1 MSSFEHS
8 GAQRE
13 AIRLINEALESGET
27 HLDLSNL
34 RLRQI
39 PEEIEKL
46 CATLNSLDLSRC
58 QNITSLS
65 GVEKLTQLTSLNARG
80 CLRLKNLA
88 GIEKLEKIWSLDL
101 AGCYGLSNLE
111 GIEDLLSLT
120 SLNLDNCYLLTDLN
134 TIKNLNQLK
143 VLNID
148 HCSSLKSFDGVQGLI
163 RLSELSTRRCGEL
176 TSLSGIEHLSNL
188 ESLNLSG
195 CRNLSN
201 LYGIESLGKLRNLNL
216 TSCQGLTS
224 LAEISDLNSLEVLD
238 CCGFDF
244 ITDLTFTLGLE
255 RLTKLDISACAN
267 LTDLSG
273 VEKHTHLEFLG
284 LRNSAF
290 LTDLSALKELKQLRH
305 LDVSACKNLVSLSGI
320 EQLSQITELEL
331 RECQGL
337 TSLEEI
343 KGLTHL
349 TKLNIRDCTNIV
361 SLFGIETFS
370 KLKDLNASKCNTLT
384 TLSGVEGLIKLQKL
398 SIYGCKGLT
407 SLSGIERLDKLEY
420 LNVYQCPQL
429 ADLNLIEGLKQLRT
443 LYIDGSIDFGQLD
456 KLKTLSLH
464 FIPNLTNLLCLRS
477 ATQLASLDVSGCENF
492 VDLQGI
498 EFLEHLER
506 LHISDCTNLSNL
518 SNITELHQLSNFSIG
533 ACGKVALPW
542 NIGKRLLLD
551 FPRLEIWSSLPIEH
565 IPSELTDHLDQT
577 AIENWLHDIETG
589 GKCTANSMKVML
601 LGNGRIGKTQL
612 ARRLRGEGF
621 DSSIPS
627 THGIQIDRYTNDNG
641 TQINTWD
648 FGGQDVYLST
658 HSLFIDRRA
667 LYLVLWHP
675 DHENTNLVSCEQL
688 SIRNKPLSYWLA
700 YLNSL
705 VGENANIIVCQAQ
718 CDFPE
723 QEQSEPIPH
732 PNPFLRLNRTPISTK
747 AEDGLDVFSP
757 LFSRSIQYQLD
768 KNGET
773 WLPQSWMKVE
783 EEIRQKYECGEKRLS
798 FSSFEAMCESAGVS
812 APSSFVQYLHQSG
825 AVFYSEGHFDND
837 LILDQEWALEGVYL
851 LLERDNAL
859 PALKANWGKFTKE
872 TISPLLWDES
882 NSVAQT
888 SLFIDMMEQ
897 CGVCFEV
904 ADNQYISPDALP
916 EKSVVERHISQIWQY
931 SEPDVHVRLEYEFL
945 HDATQRVLLSKIGS
959 IAKSEA
965 CYWRYGCCYFD
976 SKHHVKV
983 SFECVEVAEQERNQQ
998 QIQSFSRPGY
1008 IDITLSGKGSDS
1020 LAKHLVE
1027 SIQETNHLGKA
1038 PNVCWLLG
1046 TQQQDKDSQY
1056 QSKMEPFSDMG
1067 EATAVQKPKIYFSY
1081 AWGDETDER
1090 QAMCNEIYSKLSEM
1104 DWLEVYRDKNSME
1117 LGDSIDEFERNIA
1130 RGDFIVLL
1138 VSEKSLQSE
1147 HCMKELGL
1155 IYSHCQGQQ
1164 KEFVSKVIPVVL
1176 ADAKIG
1182 SLMDRLEI
1190 VEFWAEHLTK
1200 LDSMIKK
1207 VGAINAGAESV
1218 RSLQITQ
1225 SFISSCADSLTWLAD
1240 LVTERQPE
1248 LQVDATLELIKKRI
1262 QAA

>member
-1 MSSFEHS
+1 MSSFEHP

-13 AIRLINEALESGET
+13 AIRLINEALESGGT
-27 HLDLSNL
+27 HLDLSGL
-34 RLRQI
+34 RLRKI

-46 CATLNSLDLSRC
+46 SATLTSLDLSRC
-58 QNITSLS
+58 VNITSLT
-65 GVEKLTQLTSLNARG
+65 GVEKLTQLTSLKANFCRN
-80 CLRLKNLA
+80 LKSLA
-88 GIEKLEKIWSLDL
+88 GVEKLEKINLLSLRYCS
-101 AGCYGLSNLE
+101 ALSSLE
-111 GIEDLLSLT
+111 EIEDLLSLT
-120 SLNLDNCYLLTDLN
+120 SLSLENSDLLTDLN
-134 TIKNLNQLK
+134 VIKNLNQLK

-163 RLSELSTRRCGEL
+163 CLSELSARRCGEL
-176 TSLSGIEHLSNL
+176 TSLSGIEHLLNL
-188 ESLNLSG
+188 ESMDLSG

-201 LYGIESLGKLRNLNL
+201 LYGIESLGKLHNLNL

-238 CCGFDF
+238 CCGLDF
-244 ITDLTFTLGLE
+244 ITDLTFTRGME
-255 RLTKLDISACAN
+255 RLTTLDISACAN
-267 LTDLSG
+267 LTNLSG
-273 VEKHTHLEFLG
+273 LEKHKHLEYLG
-284 LRNSAF
+284 LRNCEL
-290 LTDLSALKELKQLRH
+290 LTDLSVLKELKQLKH
-305 LDVSACKNLVSLSGI
+305 LDVSGCKNLVSLSGI
-320 EQLSQITELEL
+320 EQLNLITELEL
-331 RECQGL
+331 RDCQGL

-349 TKLNIRDCTNIV
+349 TKLNISDCTNIV
-361 SLFGIETFS
+361 SLFGIETLS
-370 KLKDLNASKCNTLT
+370 TLTDLNANNCDTLT
-384 TLSGVEGLIKLQKL
+384 TLSGIEGLTQLKAL
-398 SIYGCKGLT
+398 SICDCTGVT
-407 SLSGIERLDKLEY
+407 SLSGIEGLDKLEH
-420 LNVYQCPQL
+420 LDVSWCPQL
-429 ADLNLIEGLKQLRT
+429 VDLDSIEGLKQIKT
-443 LYIDGSIDFGQLD
+443 LEISEAIDFGQLEQ
-456 KLKTLSLH
+456 LKTLALYG
-464 FIPNLTNLLCLRS
+464 IANITNFLCLRS
-477 ATQLASLDVSGCENF
+477 NTQLTNLVVSRCESF

-506 LHISDCTNLSNL
+506 LYITDCTNLSNL

-533 ACGKVALPW
+533 ACDKVALPW

-551 FPRLEIWSSLPIEH
+551 APRLEVWGSLPIEH
-565 IPSELTDHLDQT
+565 IPSELTEHFDQT
-577 AIENWLHDIETG
+577 AIENWLHDVKTG

-612 ARRLRGEGF
+612 ARRLRGKGF

-688 SIRNKPLSYWLA
+688 NIRNKPLSYWLA

-732 PNPFLRLNRTPISTK
+732 PNPFLRLKRTPISTI
-747 AEDGLDVFSP
+747 AEDGLDIFSP

-783 EEIRQKYECGEKRLS
+783 QEIREKYECGEKRLS

-812 APSSFVQYLHQSG
+812 APSSFAQYLHQSG

-888 SLFIDMMEQ
+888 GLFIDMMEQ

-904 ADNQYISPDALP
+904 ANNQYISPDALP

-931 SEPDVHVRLEYEFL
+931 SEPDVHVQLEYEFL

-998 QIQSFSRPGY
+998 QIQSYSRPGY
-1008 IDITLSGKGSDS
+1008 IDITLSGKGSNS
-1020 LAKHLVE
+1020 LAKHLVQ
-1027 SIQETNHLGKA
+1027 SIQETNHLGKS
-1038 PNVCWLLG
+1038 PNVRWLLG

-1090 QAMCNEIYSKLSEM
+1090 QAMCNDIYSKLSEM
-1104 DWLEVYRDKNSME
+1104 DWLDVHRDKNSME
-1117 LGDSIDEFERNIA
+1117 LGDSIDEFERNIG

-1155 IYSHCQGQQ
+1155 IYSRCQGQQ

-1182 SLMDRLEI
+1182 NLMDRLEI
-1190 VEFWAEHLTK
+1190 VEFWTEHLTK

-1207 VGAINAGAESV
+1207 
-1218 RSLQITQ
+1218 
-1225 SFISSCADSLTWLAD
+1225 
-1240 LVTERQPE
+1240 
-1248 LQVDATLELIKKRI
+1248 LE
-1262 QAA
+1262 Q